1 MDDRAAGDGAAFGGS
16 HSVGHNSAQ
25 TEPHSFRRRLGNC
38 LRAPLRWA
46 RAARS
51 RPGLLLRLAFLL
63 LVLGVGIWIVARQ
76 AYGWHQ
82 LVAGKHDLQADHCRD
97 ALDHFRASLEIWPE
111 DPTTLFLAARAAR
124 RVGDFE
130 AAERYLTKCQASS
143 SMAEPAA
150 FERVLLR
157 ATRGEID
164 AVGGFCQVLLDQG
177 HPDTPLILE
186 ALALGELTQLRFKT
200 AEIYLDLWLAKS
212 PDQAQAVFLKGRLQ
226 LQASNSQEALGL
238 LRRAVEL
245 DPERDDARLLLAGL
259 YLDLGQAR
267 EALPH
272 LEEARRRLPHNLFA
286 QTRMAQCLVLLG
298 RPEEAISLLDGV
310 LRQNPDVPSALL
322 ERGKLAFR
330 DGELEKAEAWL
341 RKACKRDPGNRAAHY
356 QLLQC
361 LKQEGKVAE
370 FRAVQQRLDQI
381 DQDSTRMREIVT
393 ELLPK
398 RRNDPDLHAELGE
411 LFLSV
416 GAVPEGVS
424 WLDRALQLEP
434 RNPRAHRALAQHYYS
449 LGQSGKAQQHR
460 DLGGVLDPAPI
471 TPK

>member
-1 MDDRAAGDGAAFGGS
+1 
-16 HSVGHNSAQ
+16 
-25 TEPHSFRRRLGNC
+25 
-38 LRAPLRWA
+38 
-46 RAARS
+46 
-51 RPGLLLRLAFLL
+51 
-63 LVLGVGIWIVARQ
+63 VLGVGIWIVARQ
-76 AYGWHQ
+76 AYGWHH
-82 LVAGKHDLQADHCRD
+82 LVAGKHGLQADHCRD
-97 ALDHFRASLEIWPE
+97 AFEHFQASLEIWPE

-143 SMAEPAA
+143 SMVEPAA
-150 FERVLLR
+150 LERVLLR

-164 AVGGFCQVLLDQG
+164 AVGGFCQALLDQG

-186 ALALGELTQLRFKT
+186 ALAQGEMVSLRF
-200 AEIYLDLWLAKS
+200 ASASGYLDQWIEKS
-212 PDQAQAVFLKGRLQ
+212 PDQPQALFLKGRLQ

-272 LEEARRRLPHNLFA
+272 LEEARRRLPRNLIA
-286 QTRMAQCLVLLG
+286 KARMGQCLVLLG
-298 RPEEAISLLDGV
+298 RQEDAIVLLDEV
-310 LRQNPDVPSALL
+310 LRQNPDLPSALL
-322 ERGKLAFR
+322 ERGKLALR
-330 DGELEKAEAWL
+330 DGELDKAELWL
-341 RKACKRDPGNRAAHY
+341 QKACKRDPGNRAAHY

-361 LKQEGKVAE
+361 LKQEGKATE
-370 FRAVQQRLDQI
+370 ARTVQQRLDQI

-393 ELLPK
+393 DLLPK
-398 RRNDPDLHAELGE
+398 RRNDPNLHAELGE
-411 LFLSV
+411 LFLNI

-424 WLDRALQLEP
+424 WLNRALQLDP
-434 RNPRAHRALAQHYYS
+434 RNPLAHRTLAKHYHS

-460 DLGGVLDPAPI
+460 ELGGE
-471 TPK
+471 PK